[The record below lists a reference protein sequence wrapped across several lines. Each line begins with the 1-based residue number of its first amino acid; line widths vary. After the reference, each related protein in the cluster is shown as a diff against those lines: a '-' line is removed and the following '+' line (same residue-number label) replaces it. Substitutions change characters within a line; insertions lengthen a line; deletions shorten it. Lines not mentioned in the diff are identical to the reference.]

1 MAERDASHPREMAT
15 PHSYVI
21 VGAAAQSCAGIRDSG
36 HGTGHNFAQARPLQE
51 IAMTAGATLRTED
64 IGRVEDRF
72 FTIRNF
78 RLADGT
84 VMPEA
89 TIAYETYGR
98 LAPDGRNAVLITH
111 GYTASHHAAGRNPAN
126 GDLPG
131 SWDGLIGPG
140 KAIDTDRLFV
150 VASNMLG
157 SSFGST
163 NAASINPAT
172 GESYGPDFPAITVRD
187 IVAAQ
192 KALLASLGVEHLVAV
207 AGPSYGGYQAF
218 QWAVAYPDFIDAI
231 APVNTAPWASVNTDK
246 QLAEVTARLAA
257 DPEWHGG
264 RYYGKGGA
272 KTALTELRVETLKRY
287 GIEANL
293 TPRYPDPTERE
304 AAIRALAANWA
315 KKWDANSLL
324 ILRRALLGFDTR
336 PDFAT
341 IKAKVLYVLCRSD
354 ALFPPKIAPAV
365 IAALHSSGVEA
376 RYFELDSDLGHSS
389 SGPEHAKWSP
399 VLREFL
405 APLVA
410 RLG

>member
-1 MAERDASHPREMAT
+1 MNDAMA
-15 PHSYVI
+15 
-21 VGAAAQSCAGIRDSG
+21 
-36 HGTGHNFAQARPLQE
+36 
-51 IAMTAGATLRTED
+51 LRSDD
-64 IGRVEDRF
+64 IGTVEDRF
-72 FTIRNF
+72 FTLRDF
-78 RLADGT
+78 RLANGRT
-84 VMPEA
+84 MPEA

-98 LAPDGRNAVLITH
+98 LAPHGRNAVLVTH
-111 GYTASHHAAGRNPAN
+111 GFTGSHHFAGRNPAN
-126 GDLPG
+126 GNQPG

-163 NAASINPAT
+163 NAASIDPAT
-172 GESYGPDFPAITVRD
+172 GEPYGPDFPAIAIRD

-218 QWAVAYPDFIDAI
+218 QWAVAYPDFMDAI
-231 APVNTAPWASVNTDK
+231 VAVNTAPWASANTDK

-264 RYYGKGGA
+264 RYYGRGGA
-272 KTALTELRVETLKRY
+272 KTALTEIRIETLKRY

-293 TPRYPDPTERE
+293 TPRYPDPVERE
-304 AAIRALAANWA
+304 AAIRAQAANWA
-315 KKWDANSLL
+315 QNWDAHSLI

-336 PDFAT
+336 PDFAK
-341 IKAKVLYVLCRSD
+341 IKARVLYILCRTD

-365 IAALHSSGVEA
+365 IEALGAAGVAA

-389 SGPEHAKWSP
+389 AGPEHAKWSP

-405 APLVA
+405 MPLVA
-410 RLG
+410 GAA